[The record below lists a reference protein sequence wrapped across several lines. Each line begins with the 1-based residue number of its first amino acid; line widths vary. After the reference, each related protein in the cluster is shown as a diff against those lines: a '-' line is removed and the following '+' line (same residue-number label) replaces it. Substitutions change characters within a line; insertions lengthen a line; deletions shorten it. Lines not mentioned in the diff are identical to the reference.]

1 MWKCQRAVPDSVDP
15 DESRGIT
22 WVVVALD
29 VHAGVRKKTEKK
41 KEKKKKEK

>member
-1 MWKCQRAVPDSVDP
+1 MVPDSVDP

-41 KEKKKKEK
+41 RKKKRKNDFIVKQ